1 MKKFINKTE
10 KPLPGLGLV
19 RTHRDTYLNE
29 VYYNR
34 ALRKRNKHCFNY
46 ELKLRCNTYKCYKRY
61 MYNKKEIHKIL
72 CNKLNHDVVN
82 YLFEYYEVEQHNFIQ
97 ELDYRFI
104 IPNMKYKWYIII
116 SNILYIVKER
126 HHQEILHINKIM
138 FEYEK
143 YVYSLED
150 ITYDEKVRLFM
161 NEFCKIYLYEDSLS
175 KKYNYDNIVD
185 LAKQVKDEIRNR
197 MIEIYYEIRL

>member
-1 MKKFINKTE
+1 
-10 KPLPGLGLV
+10 
-19 RTHRDTYLNE
+19 
-29 VYYNR
+29 
-34 ALRKRNKHCFNY
+34 
-46 ELKLRCNTYKCYKRY
+46 
-61 MYNKKEIHKIL
+61 
-72 CNKLNHDVVN
+72 
-82 YLFEYYEVEQHNFIQ
+82 
-97 ELDYRFI
+97 
-104 IPNMKYKWYIII
+104 MKYKWYIII